1 MGQTS
6 REKPARLAEKLLQIR
21 TSLELSQNGLIGKLG
36 LTNRLTQSQVAAFE
50 RGAREPSLL
59 VLLAYAKVARV
70 STDVLIDDGLNLPK
84 RLTGG

>member
-1 MGQTS
+1 MGQHG
-6 REKPARLAEKLLQIR
+6 REKPERLAEKLLQIR
-21 TSLELSQNGLIGKLG
+21 TSLGLSQNGLISRLG
-36 LTNRLTQSQVAAFE
+36 LTDKLTQSQVAAFE

-70 STDVLIDDGLNLPK
+70 STDVLIDDEVYLPK